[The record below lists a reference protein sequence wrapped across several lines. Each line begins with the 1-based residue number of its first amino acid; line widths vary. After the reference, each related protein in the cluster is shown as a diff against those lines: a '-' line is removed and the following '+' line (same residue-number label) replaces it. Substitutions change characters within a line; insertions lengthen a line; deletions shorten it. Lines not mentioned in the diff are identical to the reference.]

1 MKKNSVTYL
10 LLFLVLVVW
19 GVVFYNIF
27 NPSDKN
33 KTEEVSSSIQ
43 PRKKETVRPRLSLNY
58 GDPFRVR
65 RVEEKKMIETRQEV
79 KIIEEPPTFRYMG
92 LIKGAKNKVILIE
105 NNGVSELIPRSDSLL
120 SYKIL
125 SINNDSVVLRKA
137 GIRYSLIRN

>member
-33 KTEEVSSSIQ
+33 KTEEVSASIQ
-43 PRKKETVRPRLSLNY
+43 PRKKETIRLRLSLNY
-58 GDPFRVR
+58 RDPFRLR

-79 KIIEEPPTFRYMG
+79 KVIEEPPIFRYMG
-92 LIKGAKNKVILIE
+92 LIKGAKNKVIIIE

-137 GIRYSLIRN
+137 GIKYSLIKN

>member
-1 MKKNSVTYL
+1 MKKNSITYL
-10 LLFLVLVVW
+10 LIVLVFVVW

-33 KTEEVSSSIQ
+33 KTEEVSASVQ
-43 PRKKETVRPRLSLNY
+43 PRKKEHTRPELSLNY
-58 GDPFRVR
+58 RDPFRVR
-65 RVEEKKMIETRQEV
+65 RIEEKKIVETHQEV
-79 KIIEEPPTFRYMG
+79 KVIEEPPMFRYMG
-92 LIKGAKNKVILIE
+92 LIKGVKNKVIIIE
-105 NNGVSELIPRSDSLL
+105 KNGVSELIPRSDSLL